1 MSDGS
6 LTYVVCYDIP
16 DDRRRS
22 RLARCL
28 DSFGGRVQWSVFE
41 AVLTRALFDNLV
53 SRIGEIIVPATD
65 SVSIYPLC
73 ASCAAKSVFLGL
85 ADRDERPG
93 KETVFIV

>member
-1 MSDGS
+1 MF
-6 LTYVVCYDIP
+6 LLRHP
-16 DDRRRS
+16 RRS
-22 RLARCL
+22 AAKPVGQVPW
-28 DSFGGRVQWSVFE
+28 DSFGGAYNGSVFE

>member
-1 MSDGS
+1 MRDGS

-22 RLARCL
+22 HLAKCL

-41 AVLTRALFDNLV
+41 AFLTRPLFDNLLA
-53 SRIGEIIVPATD
+53 RIGEIINPATD

-73 ASCAAKSVFLGL
+73 ASCAEKSVFLGL
-85 ADRDERPG
+85 ADREERPG
-93 KETVFIV
+93 RETVFIV